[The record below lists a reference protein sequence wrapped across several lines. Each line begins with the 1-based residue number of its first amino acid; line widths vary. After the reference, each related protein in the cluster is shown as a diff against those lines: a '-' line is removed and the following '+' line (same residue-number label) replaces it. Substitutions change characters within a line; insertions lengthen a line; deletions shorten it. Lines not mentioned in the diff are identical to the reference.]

1 MALDRRDFIVKS
13 STFGVGL
20 ALSPNLIQQ
29 AKRDFR
35 SLTILHTNDTH
46 SQIDPFPDN
55 HKYHAQKG
63 GVVNRA
69 KIIDQIRKEVP
80 SSLLLDAGDVFQ
92 GTPYFN
98 RFHGHL
104 EMQVMQTMGYDA
116 MTMGNHDFDIGIA
129 GYEKAYRTNATFPI
143 ISSNYDFTDTSIG
156 DLVLP
161 FKIFERNEIR
171 VGVFGLGIEL
181 KGLVSKA
188 MYGDTRYNDPIAT
201 AKKYAQL
208 LKYELKCDLVICLS
222 HLGYKYENEK
232 VSDRIL
238 AQTVEDIDLIIGGH
252 THTFLAKPEL
262 ITREKSGATLV
273 NQVGYGGINLGRIDF
288 ILDDR
293 KAKNKNRIIPVV

>member
-1 MALDRRDFIVKS
+1 MALDRRDFILKS

-20 ALSPNLIQQ
+20 ALSPEILSM

-35 SLTILHTNDTH
+35 SISILHTNDTH

-69 KIIDQIRKEVP
+69 KMIDKIRQEVR

-116 MTMGNHDFDIGIA
+116 MTMGNHDFDIGIE
-129 GYEKAYRTNATFPI
+129 GFEKAYRANASFPI
-143 ISSNYDFTDTSIG
+143 ICSNYDFTDTSIG
-156 DLVLP
+156 DLVVP

-171 VGVFGLGIEL
+171 IGIFGLGIEL

-188 MYGDTRYNDPIAT
+188 MYGDTQYIDPIST
-201 AKKYAQL
+201 AKKYTEL
-208 LKYELKCDLVICLS
+208 LKHELKCDLVICLS
-222 HLGYKYENEK
+222 HLGYKYETDK

-238 AQTVEDIDLIIGGH
+238 AQSIEGIDLIIGGH
-252 THTFLAKPEL
+252 THTFLPKPEM
-262 ITREKSGATLV
+262 IVREKSGATLV
-273 NQVGYGGINLGRIDF
+273 NQVGFGGINLGRIDF
-288 ILDDR
+288 ILDD
-293 KAKNKNRIIPVV
+293 KKVKNKPRLIEVI

>member
-1 MALDRRDFIVKS
+1 MALDRRDFMVKS
-13 STFGVGL
+13 STFGLGL
-20 ALSPNLIQQ
+20 ALSPSLIQQ
-29 AKRDFR
+29 AKRDYR
-35 SLTILHTNDTH
+35 SITILHTNDTH

-69 KIIDQIRKEVP
+69 KMVEKIRQEAP
-80 SSLLLDAGDVFQ
+80 NALLLDAGDVFQ

-116 MTMGNHDFDIGIA
+116 MTMGNHDFDIGIE
-129 GYEKAYRTNATFPI
+129 GFEKAYRANASFPI

-171 VGVFGLGIEL
+171 IGVFGLGIEL

-188 MYGDTRYNDPIAT
+188 MYGDTRYNDPIAAAT
-201 AKKYAQL
+201 KYTKL
-208 LKYELKCDLVICLS
+208 LKKELKCDLVICLS
-222 HLGYKYENEK
+222 HLGYKYDTEK

-238 AQTVEDIDLIIGGH
+238 AQTVEGIDLIIGGH
-252 THTFLAKPEL
+252 THSFLSKPEL

-273 NQVGYGGINLGRIDF
+273 NQVGFGGINLGRIDF
-288 ILDDR
+288 ILGDG
-293 KAKNKNRIIPVV
+293 KLKKIHNLIEVV

>member
-35 SLTILHTNDTH
+35 SITILHTNDTH

-63 GVVNRA
+63 GVVSRA
-69 KIIDQIRKEVP
+69 KIVEQIRKE
-80 SSLLLDAGDVFQ
+80 SKNNLLFDAGDVFQ

-116 MTMGNHDFDIGIA
+116 MTMGNHDFDIGID
-129 GYEKAYRTNATFPI
+129 GFEKAYRANASFPI

-188 MYGDTRYNDPIAT
+188 MYGDTRYNDPVST
-201 AKKYAQL
+201 AKKYTQL
-208 LKYELKCDLVICLS
+208 LKNELKCDLVICLS
-222 HLGYKYENEK
+222 HLGYKYETEK
-232 VSDRIL
+232 ISDRVL
-238 AQTVEDIDLIIGGH
+238 AQTVDGIDLIIGGH
-252 THTFLAKPEL
+252 THTFLEKPEL
-262 ITREKSGATLV
+262 ISRGKSGSTLI

-288 ILDDR
+288 ILDDKKVR
-293 KAKNKNRIIPVV
+293 NKPRLIAVD

>member
-13 STFGVGL
+13 SAFGLGL
-20 ALSPNLIQQ
+20 SLVPETLVQ

-35 SLTILHTNDTH
+35 SITILHTNDTH

-55 HKYHAQKG
+55 HKYHAHKG

-69 KIIDQIRKEVP
+69 KVIEQIRKEVP

-116 MTMGNHDFDIGIA
+116 MTIGNHDFDIGIE
-129 GYEKAYRTNATFPI
+129 GFEKAYRANASFPI
-143 ISSNYDFTDTSIG
+143 ISSNYDFTDTAIG
-156 DLVLP
+156 DVVLP

-171 VGVFGLGIEL
+171 IGVFGLGIEL

-188 MYGDTRYNDPIAT
+188 LYGDTRYNDPIAT
-201 AKKYAQL
+201 AKKYTEL
-208 LKYELKCDLVICLS
+208 LKYELKCDLIICLS
-222 HLGYKYENEK
+222 HLGYKYENAK

-238 AQTVEDIDLIIGGH
+238 AQSVEGIDLIIGGH
-252 THTFLAKPEL
+252 THTFLSKPEL
-262 ITREKSGATLV
+262 IMREKYSSTLV
-273 NQVGYGGINLGRIDF
+273 NQVGFGGINLGRIDF
-288 ILDDR
+288 ILNDKLIR
-293 KAKNKNRIIPVV
+293 NKPRLIAID